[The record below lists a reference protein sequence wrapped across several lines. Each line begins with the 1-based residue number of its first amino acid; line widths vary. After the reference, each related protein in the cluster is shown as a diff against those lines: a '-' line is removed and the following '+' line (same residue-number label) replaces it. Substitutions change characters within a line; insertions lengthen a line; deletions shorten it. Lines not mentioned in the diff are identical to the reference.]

1 MNLATGKQLVHIVHI
16 HFPPGLDLELL
27 SFVRAHRLSL
37 LRVDDW
43 IVVQRRSFD
52 ATVDSE
58 PYHSVQVFFDLV
70 RRVLLCRVW
79 GRTVSKSVDADDASV
94 VAACKRL
101 FEGSAKPCLG
111 RVLATNGLDEDLLN
125 SSTSLLTYRIPFYR
139 QTSPDCIGYFRY
151 LRLCQEYPHHIGVY

>member
-1 MNLATGKQLVHIVHI
+1 MTKTFTICKCIV
-16 HFPPGLDLELL
+16 GLDPELL
-27 SFVRAHRLSL
+27 RFIRVHRLSL

-58 PYHSVQVFFDLV
+58 PYHSVQVLLDLV

-79 GRTVSKSVDADDASV
+79 GRTVSKSDDAADASV
-94 VAACKRL
+94 VAACKRV

-111 RVLATNGLDEDLLN
+111 RVLAKNGLQEEDLLD
-125 SSTSLLTYRIPFYR
+125 SSASLLTYRVPFYR
-139 QTSPDCIGYFRY
+139 QTSPDCLGYYRY
-151 LRLCQEYPHHIGVY
+151 LRLCYGKTQIIIWY

>member
-1 MNLATGKQLVHIVHI
+1 MTKTFTICKCIV
-16 HFPPGLDLELL
+16 GLDPELL
-27 SFVRAHRLSL
+27 RFIRVHRLSL

-58 PYHSVQVFFDLV
+58 PYHSVQVLLDLV

-79 GRTVSKSVDADDASV
+79 GRTVSKSLDADDAFV
-94 VAACKRL
+94 VDMCKRV

-111 RVLATNGLDEDLLN
+111 RVLAKEGLQEDLHN
-125 SSTSLLTYRIPFYR
+125 STLTYRVPFYR
-139 QTSPDCIGYFRY
+139 QTSPECHGYYR
-151 LRLCQEYPHHIGVY
+151 